1 MNKNMIDNQ
10 KGRNDGR
17 DEHEI
22 KNLSQIRTQI
32 Y

>member
-10 KGRNDGR
+10 KWRNDSR

-22 KNLSQIRTQI
+22 KNLSQIRRQI